1 MRKRDA
7 ENIKPFVPL
16 TMGFLLSKTGDFAV
30 FDL

>member
-16 TMGFLLSKTGDFAV
+16 AMGFLLSKTGDLAEIG
-30 FDL
+30 L